1 MPNRHSQD
9 GSITA
14 ETAVVLPVLV
24 LVLVVLM
31 AVAHAV
37 GVQLSAEDAAR
48 VGARAAAR
56 GESQA
61 EVERLTRSV
70 APAGSA
76 VTVSRSGGLVRVDVV
91 VQVAAFGAAARLVPP
106 LTVEAEAVAAD
117 ESTAAPRGLPGSG
130 VP

>member
-1 MPNRHSQD
+1 MPEPRSQD

-24 LVLVVLM
+24 LVLVALM
-31 AVAHAV
+31 GVAHAV
-37 GVQLSAEDAAR
+37 GVQLTVQDAAR

-76 VTVSRSGGLVRVDVV
+76 VTVSRSGGLIRVDVV
-91 VQVAAFGAAARLVPP
+91 AQVAPFGAAARLVPE
-106 LTVEAEAVAAD
+106 LTVDAQAVAAD
-117 ESTAAPRGLPGSG
+117 ESTDSLGGIP
-130 VP
+130 

>member
-1 MPNRHSQD
+1 MPDPRSQD

-24 LVLVVLM
+24 LVLVALM
-31 AVAHAV
+31 GVAHAV
-37 GVQLSAEDAAR
+37 GVQLTVQDAAR

-91 VQVAAFGAAARLVPP
+91 AQVAPFGAAARLVPE
-106 LTVEAEAVAAD
+106 LTVDAEAVAAD
-117 ESTAAPRGLPGSG
+117 ESTDALGG

>member
-1 MPNRHSQD
+1 MPQPRSQD

-24 LVLVVLM
+24 LVLVALM
-31 AVAHAV
+31 GVAHAV
-37 GVQLSAEDAAR
+37 GVQLTVQDAAR

-76 VTVSRSGGLVRVDVV
+76 VTVSRSGGLIRVDVV
-91 VQVAAFGAAARLVPP
+91 AQVAPFGAAARLVPE
-106 LTVEAEAVAAD
+106 LTVDAQAVAAD
-117 ESTAAPRGLPGSG
+117 ESTDSLGGIP
-130 VP
+130 

>member
-1 MPNRHSQD
+1 MPDPRSQD

-24 LVLVVLM
+24 LVLVALM
-31 AVAHAV
+31 GVAHAV
-37 GVQLSAEDAAR
+37 GVQLTAEDAAR

-56 GESQA
+56 GESQG

-70 APAGSA
+70 APAGSV
-76 VTVSRSGGLVRVDVV
+76 VTVSRSGGLVRVEVV
-91 VQVAAFGAAARLVPP
+91 VQVISFGASARLVPE
-106 LTVEAEAVAAD
+106 LTVDAHAVAAD
-117 ESTAAPRGLPGSG
+117 ESTIAVGG

>member
-1 MPNRHSQD
+1 MPQPRSQD

-24 LVLVVLM
+24 LVLVALM
-31 AVAHAV
+31 GVAHAV
-37 GVQLSAEDAAR
+37 GVQLTVQDAAR

-76 VTVSRSGGLVRVDVV
+76 ITVSRSGGLVRVDVV
-91 VQVAAFGAAARLVPP
+91 AQVAPFGAAARLVPE
-106 LTVEAEAVAAD
+106 LTVDAQAVAAD
-117 ESTAAPRGLPGSG
+117 ESTDSLGGIP
-130 VP
+130 

>member
-1 MPNRHSQD
+1 MPDPRSQD

-24 LVLVVLM
+24 LVLVALLG
-31 AVAHAV
+31 VAHAV
-37 GVQLSAEDAAR
+37 GVQLAAEDAAR

-56 GESQA
+56 GESQG

-91 VQVAAFGAAARLVPP
+91 VQVVPFGAAARLVPE
-106 LTVEAEAVAAD
+106 LTVDAQAVAAD
-117 ESTAAPRGLPGSG
+117 ESTIAVGG